1 MELNDKTTKVFVNST
16 GTADDVAPDVKAFLD
31 YVNGVISDDAF
42 VREIDDEILRVKEI
56 EEERVKYMTYEMKI
70 EEERE
75 LAREEGKIEMVQ
87 EMLREHQPL
96 DFIAKISKFSQ
107 EKIAEIGKLYGLL

>member
-1 MELNDKTTKVFVNST
+1 
-16 GTADDVAPDVKAFLD
+16 
-31 YVNGVISDDAF
+31 
-42 VREIDDEILRVKEI
+42 
-56 EEERVKYMTYEMKI
+56 MTYEMKI

-96 DFIAKISKFSQ
+96 EFIAKISKFSQ
-107 EKIAEIGKLYGLL
+107 EIGAISGYSSISIVFPFSISITTIGFSSVFCD